1 MAMSERSN
9 YFGTFLET
17 VQAKE
22 EAETNGAP
30 IALIHVLDERGPLA
44 VTEIQTLLNVDILNL
59 SKALETMS
67 EAQLVQLSG
76 RAGEETVSLTPQGQ
90 RLAELQSAFV

>member
-1 MAMSERSN
+1 MAVAEKSSN

-22 EAETNGAP
+22 NQPDTNDAP
-30 IALIHVLDERGPLA
+30 IALIRVLEERGPLTVQELQSA
-44 VTEIQTLLNVDILNL
+44 LHVDILSL
-59 SKALETMS
+59 SKGLETMT

-76 RAGEETVSLTPQGQ
+76 DVGEETVSLTPQGH
-90 RLAELQSAFV
+90 LLSTFG